1 VTDVS
6 PLADGLMKKGSVPC
20 EVVDDGA
27 RSDADEGAGG
37 VTESDTGRRR
47 GDLTDLALDAP
58 GVDPLGVLPWP
69 AMLRQRL
76 HARVVQSER
85 YPWIVVAAALFGL
98 FTVGFTITI
107 LAVSVPRM
115 AGDLGSETATLTW
128 VVTGPMLAFAIVGP
142 AAGKLGDIFGHRRVY
157 LCGLAGAGVFAAF
170 TAMAWSA
177 PSLIA
182 FRVIGATLGAACG
195 PASMAMINKLFTRET
210 RVQAMGYWSLV
221 MAGGPVLGAVAGGPI
236 VEAFGW
242 RWIFVGQV
250 PFVIAGLLV
259 AFAVLPESDRT
270 ARVPFDFIGSVLLG
284 GSAALFVLALN
295 RGPVMGWDSPIVWSA
310 FALVPLGLFLFV
322 RRQGSFAY
330 PLIPLDYFK
339 RRNFTFPIL
348 TQMMANWAYMGG
360 FILTPLLLEEVLH
373 YGETRTSVISIARP
387 LLFAIAGP
395 IAGRVALRVG
405 ERNSAVFGTSLVVLS
420 MVLLAQVTGGTGD
433 AFIVA
438 ALGLSGVGMGAT
450 SPSMAASIAN
460 AVDENDLGIAGA
472 AQQMMTQIAAV
483 VGIQILQTVQASRVD
498 AVGVA
503 ESYSWAYLVG
513 AGAAACAVVT
523 ATFVRSTKDEAPADF
538 DLRVGVTASAGR

>member
-1 VTDVS
+1 
-6 PLADGLMKKGSVPC
+6 M
-20 EVVDDGA
+20 
-27 RSDADEGAGG
+27 
-37 VTESDTGRRR
+37 RR

-58 GVDPLGVLPWP
+58 GVDTLGVLPWP
-69 AMLRQRL
+69 AMLRQRV
-76 HARVVQSER
+76 HERVRQSDR

-107 LAVSVPRM
+107 LAVSIPRM
-115 AGDLGSETATLTW
+115 ADDLGSDNATLTW
-128 VVTGPMLAFAIVGP
+128 VVTGPMLAFAVVGP
-142 AAGKLGDIFGHRRVY
+142 AAGKLGDILGHRRVY
-157 LCGLAGAGVFAAF
+157 LCGLAGAGLFAAL
-170 TAMAWSA
+170 TAVAWDA
-177 PSLIA
+177 TSLIA

-250 PFVIAGLLV
+250 PFVLAGLLV
-259 AFAVLPESDRT
+259 AFAVLPTGERG

-295 RGPVMGWDSPIVWSA
+295 RGPVMGWDNTVVWGA
-310 FALVPLGLFLFV
+310 FAAVPIGLYLFV
-322 RRQGSFAY
+322 RRQRSYAY
-330 PLIPLDYFK
+330 PLIPLDYFG

-348 TQMMANWAYMGG
+348 TQMMANFAYMGG

-373 YGETRTSVISIARP
+373 YGETRTSVVSIARP
-387 LLFAIAGP
+387 LCFAIAGP

-405 ERNSAVFGTSLVVLS
+405 ERNSAVFGTLCVVAS
-420 MVLLAQVTGGTGD
+420 MVGLAQVTGGSGD
-433 AFIVA
+433 ALIVA
-438 ALGLSGVGMGAT
+438 SLGLSGVGMGAT

-460 AVDENDLGIAGA
+460 AVDENDLGVAGA

-483 VGIQILQTVQASRVD
+483 VGIQILQTVQTARVD
-498 AVGVA
+498 TVGLDG
-503 ESYSWAYLVG
+503 SYSAAYLVG
-513 AGAAACAVVT
+513 AGAAACAAVT
-523 ATFVRSTKDEAPADF
+523 AAFVRSTKDEAPAAAVAP
-538 DLRVGVTASAGR
+538 VGVAASAGR